1 MQKNILLVLT
11 MYIKCNTITIQGGGY
26 MTKNKEKFLHVRVN
40 EEILENFE
48 TICNNMGSNKS
59 VEVRKM
65 MIKFIEE
72 NKRYLD

>member
-1 MQKNILLVLT
+1 MA
-11 MYIKCNTITIQGGGY
+11 
-26 MTKNKEKFLHVRVN
+26 KNKEKFIHVRVN
-40 EEILENFE
+40 ELEDFE

-65 MIKFIEE
+65 MVKFVEE

>member
-1 MQKNILLVLT
+1 MA
-11 MYIKCNTITIQGGGY
+11 
-26 MTKNKEKFLHVRVN
+26 KNKEKFLHVRVN
-40 EEILENFE
+40 EEILEDFE

-65 MIKFIEE
+65 MVKFIEE